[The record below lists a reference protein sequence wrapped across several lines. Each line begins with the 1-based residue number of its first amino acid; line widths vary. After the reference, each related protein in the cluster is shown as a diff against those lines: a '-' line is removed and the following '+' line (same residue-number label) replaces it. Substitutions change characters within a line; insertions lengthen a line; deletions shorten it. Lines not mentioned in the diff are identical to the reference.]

1 MKVKKMKNKEL
12 IIIKQ
17 LPIIEE
23 KLKEL
28 SKEIDEKVEKA
39 KSLIVSEET
48 VKEVKKTRAELTK
61 DFKELEEQR
70 KLVKEKVLA
79 PYMAF
84 EEVYKTYVSDK
95 YKSADIELKT
105 KIDQVEL
112 EQKKAKEQEV
122 RDYFEEYK
130 TSKNIDFITF
140 ENMNLNITLSASL
153 KSLKEE
159 AKAFVDKVESDLNL
173 IETQEAKIEI
183 LVEYK
188 KDLNV
193 SRAITEVNE
202 RIKRLEEEKK
212 KQEELQKIKVE
223 ETKVIEK
230 VEEVIKA
237 PIEEVK
243 EEIFE
248 MTFKVKATMNK
259 LKLLKIFLNQ
269 GGYDYE

>member
-1 MKVKKMKNKEL
+1 MENKEL
-12 IIIKQ
+12 IVIKQ

-39 KSLIVSEET
+39 KSLVVSEET

-112 EQKKAKEQEV
+112 EQKKAKEKEV

-140 ENMNLNITLSASL
+140 ENMNLNVTLSASL

-159 AKAFVDKVESDLNL
+159 AKSFVDKVESDLNL

-212 KQEELQKIKVE
+212 KQEEIQVKKVE
-223 ETKVIEK
+223 EQKVIEK

-237 PIEEVK
+237 PKEEVK

-259 LKLLKIFLNQ
+259 LKELKSFLNE

>member
-1 MKVKKMKNKEL
+1 MENKEL
-12 IIIKQ
+12 IVIKQ

-39 KSLIVSEET
+39 KSLVVSEET

-130 TSKNIDFITF
+130 QSKNIDFITF

-183 LVEYK
+183 
-188 KDLNV
+188 
-193 SRAITEVNE
+193 I
-202 RIKRLEEEKK
+202 
-212 KQEELQKIKVE
+212 
-223 ETKVIEK
+223 
-230 VEEVIKA
+230 
-237 PIEEVK
+237 
-243 EEIFE
+243 
-248 MTFKVKATMNK
+248 
-259 LKLLKIFLNQ
+259 
-269 GGYDYE
+269 

>member
-1 MKVKKMKNKEL
+1 MQNKEL

-28 SKEIDEKVEKA
+28 SKEIDEKVENA
-39 KSLIVSEET
+39 KSLVVSEET

-130 TSKNIDFITF
+130 QSKNIDFITF

-183 LVEYK
+183 IVEYK

-212 KQEELQKIKVE
+212 KQEEIQVKKVE
-223 ETKVIEK
+223 EQKVIEK

-237 PIEEVK
+237 PIEEMK

-248 MTFKVKATMNK
+248 MTFKVKATINK
-259 LKLLKIFLNQ
+259 LKELKSFLNQ

>member
-1 MKVKKMKNKEL
+1 
-12 IIIKQ
+12 
-17 LPIIEE
+17 
-23 KLKEL
+23 
-28 SKEIDEKVEKA
+28 
-39 KSLIVSEET
+39 
-48 VKEVKKTRAELTK
+48 
-61 DFKELEEQR
+61 
-70 KLVKEKVLA
+70 
-79 PYMAF
+79 
-84 EEVYKTYVSDK
+84 
-95 YKSADIELKT
+95 
-105 KIDQVEL
+105 
-112 EQKKAKEQEV
+112 
-122 RDYFEEYK
+122 
-130 TSKNIDFITF
+130 
-140 ENMNLNITLSASL
+140 MNLNITLSASL

-212 KQEELQKIKVE
+212 KQEEIQVKKE
-223 ETKVIEK
+223 EEQKVIEK

-237 PIEEVK
+237 PKEEVK

-248 MTFKVKATMNK
+248 MTFKVKASMNK
-259 LKLLKIFLNQ
+259 LKLLKIFLNE